1 MKHRERD
8 RELANTIANMR
19 DCGLHIA
26 AKTVCFPEV
35 RVKSKTSEHI
45 VIFGNKN
52 SRSLKHE
59 TGVWS
64 TDLGFSPHFWNNETE
79 VCGKFRNPRAN
90 RPFRGKKPQV
100 EALPLSRTVARFL
113 FSRIPPNFAPLAVV

>member
-1 MKHRERD
+1 
-8 RELANTIANMR
+8 MR

-59 TGVWS
+59 TGVWT
-64 TDLGFSPHFWNNETE
+64 TDLGFPRTSGTTKRKYAANSVTPEHIALFAE
-79 VCGKFRNPRAN
+79 RNR
-90 RPFRGKKPQV
+90 R
-100 EALPLSRTVARFL
+100 
-113 FSRIPPNFAPLAVV
+113 